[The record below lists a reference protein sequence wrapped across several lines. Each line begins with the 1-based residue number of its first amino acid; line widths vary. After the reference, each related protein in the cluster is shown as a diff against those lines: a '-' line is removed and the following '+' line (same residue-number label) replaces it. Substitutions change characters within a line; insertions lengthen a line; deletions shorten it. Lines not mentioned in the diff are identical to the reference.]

1 MVTLR
6 EFVQALRRQSGVEA
20 AVVVGRDGLL
30 IDSAADTAVHADG
43 LAARVPALVA
53 AAVATGAPVGRGGLS
68 MAVLE
73 YERGSAIVSQMSP
86 DVWLLVLV
94 HPQGPLATL
103 LQDLRRYRHQITALA

>member
-1 MVTLR
+1 
-6 EFVQALRRQSGVEA
+6 
-20 AVVVGRDGLL
+20 
-30 IDSAADTAVHADG
+30 
-43 LAARVPALVA
+43 
-53 AAVATGAPVGRGGLS
+53 

>member
-1 MVTLR
+1 
-6 EFVQALRRQSGVEA
+6 
-20 AVVVGRDGLL
+20 
-30 IDSAADTAVHADG
+30 
-43 LAARVPALVA
+43 
-53 AAVATGAPVGRGGLS
+53 

-94 HPQGPLATL
+94 RPQGNLATL